1 MQIHDIHMKKGQRN
15 KIIMEKIFVHF
26 YYGSSPPPPPPPL
39 PNREKY
45 HPFLKNIQPASRKL
59 ASSPYLPE
67 FQIFF
72 PAHNLGWDRHY
83 DGPVYFQISI
93 DSCRKFLFLDQYLHI
108 FSQESA
114 HSDFFCNF
122 KGF

>member
-1 MQIHDIHMKKGQRN
+1 MYVNDRTTENLTKSRN
-15 KIIMEKIFVHF
+15 LLTKLFH
-26 YYGSSPPPPPPPL
+26 PPGISHPHPPPPPL

-93 DSCRKFLFLDQYLHI
+93 DSCRNFLFYDQYLHI
-108 FSQESA
+108 FFQESVR
-114 HSDFFCNF
+114 SVFFCYF